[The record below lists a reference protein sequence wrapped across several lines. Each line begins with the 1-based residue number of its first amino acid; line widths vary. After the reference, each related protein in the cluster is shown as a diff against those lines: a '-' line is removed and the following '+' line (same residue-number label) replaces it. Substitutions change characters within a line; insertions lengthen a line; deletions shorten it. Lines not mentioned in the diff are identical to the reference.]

1 MLFFYISTKL
11 IFLFA
16 YFYVYFFF
24 TWTALPL
31 TESWAVVKSWNNHPQ
46 PCRCMGECYQTLL
59 MFRLQMTETS
69 NPKHG
74 CAVETQASGRCQ
86 PVGLLTDD
94 TPDSAFLLSPPCL
107 VTFRLRR
114 NPPNPPTSPQ
124 NMEGNHG
131 NTEPDYSPHTVIEY
145 VTNTLRI
152 TLRNQIKNELFIRTW
167 YAGLIGQNTPTI

>member
-1 MLFFYISTKL
+1 
-11 IFLFA
+11 
-16 YFYVYFFF
+16 
-24 TWTALPL
+24 
-31 TESWAVVKSWNNHPQ
+31 
-46 PCRCMGECYQTLL
+46 
-59 MFRLQMTETS
+59 MTETS

-94 TPDSAFLLSPPCL
+94 TPDSSFLLSTHPLLLQSLRPPP
-107 VTFRLRR
+107 
-114 NPPNPPTSPQ
+114 PPNPPTSPP

-152 TLRNQIKNELFIRTW
+152 TLGNQIKNELFIRTW